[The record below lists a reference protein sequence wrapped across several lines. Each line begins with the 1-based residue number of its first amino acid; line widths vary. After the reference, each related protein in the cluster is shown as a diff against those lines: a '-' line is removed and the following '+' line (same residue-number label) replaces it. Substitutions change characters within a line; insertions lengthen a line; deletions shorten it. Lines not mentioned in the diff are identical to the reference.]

1 MKNKND
7 YKLNINL
14 MGTMYN
20 KASIMESSVSELFNV
35 KPREEV
41 IKGSPVY
48 TFPTVLTTVGTTSR
62 NGLVLSKAELDN
74 MLAKELVS
82 DRIANNAFWCEMD
95 HPEEE
100 PVKRFRQVMNVNQSH
115 RINKFFYTPGGEH
128 LAGEISTA
136 PEGSG
141 RILAAMIAMKSN
153 VAFSMRAYAVMAMIN
168 GIQQKD
174 INLVSYDS
182 VYMPSNKASWG
193 QTGTGADI
201 SEAFMQ
207 SSEFKD
213 LTRSDKI
220 MKFGVTE
227 GQIMKFMESSWN
239 NEVKKRNATANYLS
253 IAESF
258 FDNTMNLRDMKPMN
272 AVDEKI
278 KMIAESSGVAG
289 FNPTHIM
296 IAESTGKVILIEE
309 SASAEMIASA
319 SMMRDLMKEL
329 TRVHSK

>member
-1 MKNKND
+1 LATAFDFYKEFSERIADLRNVKLASEMYYLDNKEYPKDKPSLQTGFDLKND

-20 KASIMESSVSELFNV
+20 KDSIMESSVSELFNV

-48 TFPTVLTTVGTTSR
+48 TFPTVLTSVGTTSR

-74 MLAKELVS
+74 MLAKELVA
-82 DRIANNAFWCEMD
+82 DRINNNAFWCEMD

-100 PVKRFRQVMNVNQSH
+100 PVKRFRQVMNTNTSH

-128 LAGEISTA
+128 LAGEVSTA
-136 PEGSG
+136 PEGPG

-207 SSEFKD
+207 TSEFKD
-213 LTRSDKI
+213 LTRSDRI

-239 NEVKKRNATANYLS
+239 KFHYL
-253 IAESF
+253 
-258 FDNTMNLRDMKPMN
+258 PMQL
-272 AVDEKI
+272 
-278 KMIAESSGVAG
+278 
-289 FNPTHIM
+289 
-296 IAESTGKVILIEE
+296 GKVIGGDLILHKPKQ
-309 SASAEMIASA
+309 ITLV
-319 SMMRDLMKEL
+319 LMQ
-329 TRVHSK
+329 